1 MGGTP
6 NDASHERPWLGI
18 ETYWNHSEL
27 GIHDSRNLPV
37 ISSCKGLPSCHQVF
51 NPTLRRLTFET
62 KAPLNPP
69 FKDNMFSSQW
79 FQDVPNIC
87 VIFLNHSFF
96 CFWLRVFDAQHA
108 PTPKNIFICRDS
120 PSRKCHKISC
130 SKGSHV
136 VFDVPRSFQINHQ
149 DTNNSC
155 CEKPYQINKTF
166 YHEFNIRKNW
176 L

>member
-6 NDASHERPWLGI
+6 NDASHERPWLSI
-18 ETYWNHSEL
+18 ETYWNHSDL

-51 NPTLRRLTFET
+51 NPTLRRLTFENQSALKST
-62 KAPLNPP
+62 V
-69 FKDNMFSSQW
+69 QRQYV
-79 FQDVPNIC
+79 FQSVVSKC
-87 VIFLNHSFF
+87 AQYMCYLLKSHFF
-96 CFWLRVFDAQHA
+96 CFWLRVFDVQHA